1 MKNNVIFKYFT
12 GSWEELK
19 RVSWPTQKEVMNHTI
34 VVLIS
39 AICAIIITSA
49 IDYGLTYVVQYLVEN
64 KK

>member
-1 MKNNVIFKYFT
+1 MKNNAIFKYFT

-19 RVSWPTQKEVMNHTI
+19 RVHWPTQKEVLNHTVIVLVSSVIAI
-34 VVLIS
+34 VV
-39 AICAIIITSA
+39 TSA